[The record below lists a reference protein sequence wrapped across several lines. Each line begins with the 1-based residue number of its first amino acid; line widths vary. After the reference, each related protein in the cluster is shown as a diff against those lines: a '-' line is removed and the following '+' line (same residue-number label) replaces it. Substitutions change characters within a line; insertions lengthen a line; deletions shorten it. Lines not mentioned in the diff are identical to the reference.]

1 MVRGDTESFLDMI
14 NTILIDMAKLAQTD
28 PNTQTQK
35 RNQLLLSIKN
45 TMTDRHIVNTCLKTS
60 LEKLNSECIPETDD
74 TTEETKNK
82 ISTLN

>member
-35 RNQLLLSIKN
+35 RNQLLLSITN

-60 LEKLNSECIPETDD
+60 LEKLEVRMHSRNR
-74 TTEETKNK
+74 
-82 ISTLN
+82 